1 MEVEQVVLTGQV
13 WHSFELLFPVLR
25 HLDGRVLLHHTV
37 CGHTLLRSMFH
48 DLLQVVGLLSCKYV
62 EEVRSWWSFALRVL
76 VRKVKS
82 ELGVF
87 FHEWVDVLDAELLVV
102 RHLDVP
108 HLVLLIQVLLAL
120 DYLLQEVLVQDA
132 FVRQVELFY
141 NGVSNVG
148 QEYLQC

>member
-1 MEVEQVVLTGQV
+1 
-13 WHSFELLFPVLR
+13 
-25 HLDGRVLLHHTV
+25 
-37 CGHTLLRSMFH
+37 MFH
-48 DLLQVVGLLSCKYV
+48 DLLQVVGLLGCKYV

-108 HLVLLIQVLLAL
+108 HLVLLVQMFLAL